1 MEVAY
6 NLKKDNPQQGILL
19 EMYAE
24 YLLDGSGQKIVLSAS
39 GRPEIVTKIKDILK
53 LLLLLKDQENIFD
66 LKDQRDFDGISKFG
80 K

>member
-24 YLLDGSGQKIVLSAS
+24 YLLDGSG
-39 GRPEIVTKIKDILK
+39 
-53 LLLLLKDQENIFD
+53 
-66 LKDQRDFDGISKFG
+66 
-80 K
+80 